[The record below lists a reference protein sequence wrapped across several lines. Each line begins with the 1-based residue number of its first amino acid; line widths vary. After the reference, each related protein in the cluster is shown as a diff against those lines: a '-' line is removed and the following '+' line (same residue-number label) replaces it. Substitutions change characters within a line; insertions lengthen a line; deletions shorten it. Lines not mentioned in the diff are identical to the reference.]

1 MFDNEN
7 GPLIAP
13 VEKLPFTR
21 KDASF
26 KHHLHIWT
34 RLTDCSLFANKVEE
48 ENAIT
53 CVLYP
58 LLHTKPLLGGIHDL

>member
-26 KHHLHIWT
+26 QHHLDIWA

-53 CVLYP
+53 CTL
-58 LLHTKPLLGGIHDL
+58 